1 MLNLEV
7 QSFVFTVENRT
18 YLNSLFPHNS
28 DQWSIN
34 TVPMNN
40 VKRQIKED
48 LLSIQSGQCAY
59 CIQDLDSR
67 TRNEEDLQLDGDREH
82 IAAKTDYPQFMF
94 TEANLVLSCI
104 TCNRALK
111 NDLDIVMSC
120 SNNYEDCE
128 FQIVHPY
135 FDNFEEHIE
144 FDEEFI
150 ICRGYITQKGLFT
163 INTFDL
169 IGPYLTKKRAEK
181 VMLNIFLNNRT
192 LSPEKR
198 QLIEDALRYTG

>member
-7 QSFVFTVENRT
+7 QNFVFTVENRT

-94 TEANLVLSCI
+94 TEANLVLS
-104 TCNRALK
+104 
-111 NDLDIVMSC
+111 
-120 SNNYEDCE
+120 
-128 FQIVHPY
+128 
-135 FDNFEEHIE
+135 
-144 FDEEFI
+144 
-150 ICRGYITQKGLFT
+150 
-163 INTFDL
+163 
-169 IGPYLTKKRAEK
+169 
-181 VMLNIFLNNRT
+181 
-192 LSPEKR
+192 
-198 QLIEDALRYTG
+198 